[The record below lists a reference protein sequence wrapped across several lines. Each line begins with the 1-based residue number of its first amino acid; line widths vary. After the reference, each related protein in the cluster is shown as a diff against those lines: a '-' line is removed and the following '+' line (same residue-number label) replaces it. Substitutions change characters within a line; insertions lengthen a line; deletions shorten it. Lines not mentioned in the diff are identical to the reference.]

1 MRRVRLHQDYALVL
15 QHIDESGE
23 EDFTNL
29 VESIRLDHKRLIHVL
44 QALRHKGLIKM
55 NMTAQDTW
63 ITLSSKGRRLMA
75 RIWPEPMHRYSY
87 HY

>member
-1 MRRVRLHQDYALVL
+1 MRTIKLHQDYALVL
-15 QHIDESGE
+15 QHVEENGE

-29 VESIRLDHKRLIHVL
+29 VESIQLDSKRLVHVL

-63 ITLSSKGRRLMA
+63 ITLSSKGKRLMA
-75 RIWPEPMHRYSY
+75 VIWPEPTHRYTHAY
-87 HY
+87 